1 MGLNQYELLIRS
13 MTLEL
18 KVLKDAVKKVDE
30 ERYIVVGGFF
40 ARLGFKGDELE
51 MRTRMFVTVMSQE
64 ENLLLDL
71 PEGDRMKQMRLRH
84 ELLIRP

>member
-30 ERYIVVGGFF
+30 DRYIVVGGV
-40 ARLGFKGDELE
+40 LTL
-51 MRTRMFVTVMSQE
+51 
-64 ENLLLDL
+64 
-71 PEGDRMKQMRLRH
+71 
-84 ELLIRP
+84 